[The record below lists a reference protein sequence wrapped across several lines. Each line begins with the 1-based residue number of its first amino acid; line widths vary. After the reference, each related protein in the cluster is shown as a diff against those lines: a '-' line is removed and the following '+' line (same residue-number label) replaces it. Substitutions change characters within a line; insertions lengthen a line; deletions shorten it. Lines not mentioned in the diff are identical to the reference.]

1 MTATDPRPELA
12 AMLAARL
19 APAAEA
25 LALAY
30 VEDMD
35 AGPPPEDR
43 RACEGRGQA
52 GEAVK
57 ERTAICPNR
66 LRNMP
71 HTHAEHDNS

>member
-19 APAAEA
+19 APVAEA

-30 VEDMD
+30 AQDMN
-35 AGPPPEDR
+35 AGPPPEDH
-43 RACEGRGQA
+43 RACKGRGQA

-57 ERTAICPNR
+57 E
-66 LRNMP
+66 
-71 HTHAEHDNS
+71 